1 MAKKNFKRQS
11 SFQPDDEHYIS
22 KSQAK
27 RDVEE
32 LQKLGGKLVK
42 LSKSI
47 LESFE
52 LDEKLM
58 DALLL
63 AQNINSN
70 SATRRQAQLIGKL
83 MRECDSEKIR
93 QKYERY
99 QNQAVETNA
108 HFHKLESYRDQLL
121 SQGDSAINQLL
132 NQRGVKTFIW
142 EKDAPGG
149 KRLDDI
155 MSVNIKKHDKILFIA
170 SQYSINK
177 PAPFPAFLQ

>member
-11 SFQPDDEHYIS
+11 SFQSDDETDEHYIS

-47 LESFE
+47 LESFK

-83 MRECDSEKIR
+83 MRESDSEKIR

-99 QNQAVETNA
+99 QNQAVEANA

-132 NQRGVKTFIW
+132 NNYPDLDRSRLRQLQRN
-142 EKDAPGG
+142 A
-149 KRLDDI
+149 
-155 MSVNIKKHDKILFIA
+155 IKETELKKPPKSARQIF
-170 SQYSINK
+170 QYLKEAI
-177 PAPFPAFLQ
+177 PEQ

>member
-11 SFQPDDEHYIS
+11 SFQLDDETDEHYIS

-47 LESFE
+47 LESFQ

-63 AQNINSN
+63 AQNIHSN
-70 SATRRQAQLIGKL
+70 SATRRQAQLIGRL
-83 MRECDSEKIR
+83 MREGDSEKIR
-93 QKYERY
+93 KKYERY
-99 QNQAVETNA
+99 QNQAVEANA
-108 HFHKLESYRDQLL
+108 HFHKLENYRDQLI
-121 SQGDSAINQLL
+121 SQGDTAINQLL
-132 NQRGVKTFIW
+132 NQYPELDRSRLRQLQRNAKKET
-142 EKDAPGG
+142 ELKKAP
-149 KRLDDI
+149 KSARQI
-155 MSVNIKKHDKILFIA
+155 F
-170 SQYSINK
+170 QYLKEMI
-177 PAPFPAFLQ
+177 PE